1 MFLDSETEVSVV
13 GEVLLPQL
21 VLTDLEATLKD
32 LLGLGAPTK
41 EIYSFKKSYYRQF
54 YSEAKN
60 RISFIGSGSVLMK
73 QIRIRLRPFK
83 LPAESLSLTY

>member
-41 EIYSFKKSYYRQF
+41 QIYSLKKSYYR
-54 YSEAKN
+54 
-60 RISFIGSGSVLMK
+60 
-73 QIRIRLRPFK
+73 
-83 LPAESLSLTY
+83 